1 MQLKRH
7 LFINTQVQECCCGS
21 EAIFFSLP
29 APEAPHPHNIT
40 DVEVSQTAVDIYL
53 WPVEQK
59 YGPVR

>member
-1 MQLKRH
+1 M
-7 LFINTQVQECCCGS
+7 QECCCGS
-21 EAIFFSLP
+21 EAIFFLT

-40 DVEVSQTAVDIYL
+40 YVEVSQTAVDIYL